1 MKKKGKSGV
10 RRGRKTLTQ
19 MMMNEMEDRFYHRE
33 RYEIS
38 HKMTEPSRG
47 RGKSRRRKG
56 RRLERRGEND
66 DN

>member
-1 MKKKGKSGV
+1 
-10 RRGRKTLTQ
+10 
-19 MMMNEMEDRFYHRE
+19 MMMNELEERYYHRE
-33 RYEIS
+33 GYEIS